1 MPSLKS
7 IRKRISSVKSTKKI
21 TSAMKLVAAARLRR
35 AQEGIWAVR
44 PYAVRLQEVISELAG
59 RADVDTV
66 PPEELEAPLEPLAE
80 ETPEEQ
86 RRRYPIIKAA
96 KLLRFRPVEKRV
108 AILLLTSDRGLCG
121 AFNSSIVR
129 GARQLIRQLLGEG
142 KTVKIMTVGRKGRD
156 QLRRDFGKLIVESME
171 DVGKRRLAFT
181 DAQRV
186 TDRIVAMYG
195 AGEFD
200 VCTVIYNRFKSAI
213 TQIVTRQQII
223 PFPVEADGGNAA
235 TESGAIYEFEPDE
248 EEILAALLPRNLAV
262 QVYRA
267 LLENA
272 ASEQGARMSAMDSA
286 TRNAGDMIKR
296 LTLNYNRTRQ
306 AMITKELIEI
316 ISGAEAV

>member
-1 MPSLKS
+1 
-7 IRKRISSVKSTKKI
+7 VH
-21 TSAMKLVAAARLRR
+21 LV
-35 AQEGIWAVR
+35 V
-44 PYAVRLQEVISELAG
+44 V
-59 RADVDTV
+59 T
-66 PPEELEAPLEPLAE
+66 
-80 ETPEEQ
+80 
-86 RRRYPIIKAA
+86 
-96 KLLRFRPVEKRV
+96 
-108 AILLLTSDRGLCG
+108 TSDRGLCG

-129 GARQLIRQLLGEG
+129 GARQLIRQLLAEG

-156 QLRRDFGKLIVESME
+156 QLRRDFGRLIVESME
-171 DVGKRRLAFT
+171 EVGKRRLTFA

-186 TDRIVAMYG
+186 PDRIVAMYQ

-200 VCTVIYNRFKSAI
+200 VCTIIYNRFKSAMS
-213 TQIVTRQQII
+213 QVVTRQQII
-223 PFPVEADGGNAA
+223 PFPLEAAGGGAA

-296 LTLNYNRTRQ
+296 LTQNYNRTRQ
-306 AMITKELIEI
+306 AAITKELIEI
-316 ISGAEAV
+316 ISGAEAI

>member
-7 IRKRISSVKSTKKI
+7 LRVRINSVKSTQKI
-21 TSAMKLVAAARLRR
+21 TSAMKMVAAAKLRR
-35 AQEGIWAVR
+35 AQEQAEAAR
-44 PYAVRLQEVISELAG
+44 PFAERMSRMLSSLAG
-59 RADVDTV
+59 S
-66 PPEELEAPLEPLAE
+66 LSGGSGAPALLAG
-80 ETPEEQ
+80 TGKDQ
-86 RRRYPIIKAA
+86 VH
-96 KLLRFRPVEKRV
+96 LVLVM
-108 AILLLTSDRGLCG
+108 TSDRGLCG

-129 GARQLIRQLLGEG
+129 GARQRIRQLLSEG

-156 QLRRDFGKLIVESME
+156 QLRRDYGKLIVESME
-171 DVGKRRLAFT
+171 DVGKRRLAFS

-186 TDRIVAMYG
+186 TDRVVAMYV

-213 TQIVTRQQII
+213 SQIVTRQQII
-223 PFPVEADGGNAA
+223 PFAVEPSAAGGSV
-235 TESGAIYEFEPDE
+235 TESGAIYEYEPDE
-248 EEILAALLPRNLAV
+248 EEILSALLPRNLAV
-262 QVYRA
+262 QIYRA

-316 ISGAEAV
+316 ISGAEAI